1 MDKNRTEGKM
11 KDIKGRVKRQVGEW
25 TDNEKLQ
32 GEGALDQAE
41 GKIQNTFGQAKDKVR
56 EIGRDVEEHTK
67 PAAEPSKD
75 SGDRYFDKTK
85 RSA

>member
-25 TDNEKLQ
+25 TGDSKLQ
-32 GEGALDQAE
+32 GEGMADQAE
-41 GKIQNTFGQAKDKVR
+41 GKVQNTFGKAKDKMKD
-56 EIGRDVEEHTK
+56 IADDIKGNTH

-75 SGDRYFDKTK
+75 SGDRFFDKTK

>member
-1 MDKNRTEGKM
+1 MDKNRTEGSM

-32 GEGALDQAE
+32 NEGAMDQAE
-41 GKIQNTFGQAKDKVR
+41 GKVQNTFGKAKDK
-56 EIGRDVEEHTK
+56 IKDIAHDVKESTHN
-67 PAAEPSKD
+67 AAEPAKD

>member
-1 MDKNRTEGKM
+1 MDDNRVEGKM

-25 TDNEKLQ
+25 TDDQKMQ
-32 GEGALDQAE
+32 GEGLVDQ
-41 GKIQNTFGQAKDKVR
+41 GKGKLQDAYGNVKDKVR
-56 EIGRDVEEHTK
+56 DFADDVKDENDRT
-67 PAAEPSKD
+67 AEPSKD